1 MTDTVDWRDECCVET
16 EPEAPLSDAER
27 KRLKRQEKNRRSA
40 AKSRQRIS
48 ETARRTRDQLDQS
61 LLLVQEQQTLN
72 RQLAAENARLRAA
85 GEQLAAENAR
95 LSAEIA
101 SESHREAPVSLK
113 LIQELTAENARL
125 SVEVDLLKSPIFFP
139 DFPLDG

>member
-1 MTDTVDWRDECCVET
+1 MTDTVDWRDECFVET
-16 EPEAPLSDAER
+16 EPEEPLSEVER
-27 KRLKRQEKNRRSA
+27 KRLKRQEKNRKSA

-72 RQLAAENARLRAA
+72 GQLTAENARLRAA
-85 GEQLAAENAR
+85 GEQLA
-95 LSAEIA
+95 
-101 SESHREAPVSLK
+101 ESHREAPVSLK
-113 LIQELTAENARL
+113 LIQELTSENARL
-125 SVEVDLLKSPIFFP
+125 RVEVDLLKSPIFFS